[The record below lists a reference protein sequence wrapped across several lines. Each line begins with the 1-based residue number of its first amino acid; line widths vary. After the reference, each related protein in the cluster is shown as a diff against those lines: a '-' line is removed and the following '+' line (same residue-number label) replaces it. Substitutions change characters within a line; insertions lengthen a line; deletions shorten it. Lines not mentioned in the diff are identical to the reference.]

1 METINNFVGQS
12 PQRFIKME
20 SFKADGRDAKLIVVS
35 GTYYDMGYLLGRELG
50 KQLVDEV
57 TQGYKSIKRKVA
69 IFLRKDKNFDE
80 ELETSLHKFLPQ
92 IPDECRME
100 FAGIY
105 AGCQEAGC
113 NFSDPQLLEK
123 FLILIELGEQ
133 ECTLF
138 AAQPPFTLG
147 DTYQMRDL
155 DYYKN
160 ISMGYIPT
168 LLIRIPQNAHGQPID
183 NAYASIDFLSNITG
197 GVTTGINEHGVAF
210 SQSRGPFLK
219 RFSYQGMPIKSLI
232 QQVLSKTDN
241 AVAARS
247 FIQKNPPA
255 TAHFVIISDP
265 KRRKDSLQLLFT
277 GPAIHHAY
285 EYDEQPDLSL
295 IHYEDPQLRFYKPMD
310 GIVYWTDMV
319 DRRVNNAPADFFMKD
334 FHQLLTQNAGKF
346 SAENGLSIA
355 QTVGNDITF
364 ITALYNTSKMEA
376 WIAYATRKTPAH
388 NNAFLHFNLNKYFA
402 YKKALL

>member
-1 METINNFVGQS
+1 METINNIDGQS

-20 SFKADGRDAKLIVVS
+20 SFSADGRDAKLIVVS

-69 IFLRKDKNFDE
+69 IFLRKDKHFE
-80 ELETSLHKFLPQ
+80 QELDDALQKFLPK

-100 FAGIY
+100 FAGLY
-105 AGCQEAGC
+105 AGCLEAGC
-113 NFSDPQLLEK
+113 SFSDPQLLEK

-138 AAQPPFTLG
+138 AAQPPFTLE

-160 ISMGYIPT
+160 ISMSYIPT
-168 LLIRIPQNAHGQPID
+168 LLVRIPQNQQGKPID

-219 RFSYQGMPIKSLI
+219 RFSYEGMPIKSLI
-232 QQVLSKTDN
+232 QQVLSKTN
-241 AVAARS
+241 TAGAAKS
-247 FIQKNPPA
+247 FIQNHPSA
-255 TAHFVIISDP
+255 TAHFVIVSDP
-265 KRRKDSLQLLFT
+265 KQQKDSLQLLFI
-277 GPAIHHAY
+277 GPEIFHAY
-285 EYDEQPDLSL
+285 EYDQQPDLSL
-295 IHYEDPQLRFYKPMD
+295 IHYDDPQLRFYQPME

-319 DRRVNNAPADFFMKD
+319 DRKVNNTPSDFYMRD
-334 FHQLLTQNAGKF
+334 FHQLLNQSAGKF
-346 SAENGLSIA
+346 SAESGLNIA
-355 QTVGNDITF
+355 QAVGNDITF
-364 ITALYNTSKMEA
+364 VTALYNTSKMEA
-376 WIAYATRKTPAH
+376 WIAYATRSSPAH
-388 NNAFLHFNLNKYFA
+388 NNSFLHFNLKKYFS
-402 YKKALL
+402 YKNALL